1 MDMNFKKYKTVSFDI
16 FDTLVSRRIYRPR
29 DLFSL
34 MQSTLA
40 TENFFISAY
49 EIGIIDNFPEISVQ
63 AEVSAR
69 ENRVRRFGGEPE
81 ILISEIYDEILKKHP
96 QLSPATVKKILDLEI
111 QMEKIVLY
119 KNARGSCLF
128 EKAISDGCKVILIS
142 DMYLPSAILK
152 ELLTSCGYDISN
164 IPVYSSGEERYSK
177 NSGKLFSIVKKNENV
192 DIASWM
198 HVGDNVHADILN
210 AKKLGIN
217 TLHADWSEYNH
228 GVSNHWKTK
237 DIIGES
243 ICKTL
248 LLKQVSAFHQND
260 PLNEI
265 GFKVFGPLLLGY
277 VSWLANQLKIHKIDK
292 ALFLAR
298 DAHLIYKIYNEYFS
312 EEHVKCEYLYI
323 SRASAYM
330 VGMTDWPMHRIWHLF
345 GGKNKKSIKKILA
358 IAGLDASEHI
368 SDIHHVGFPDE
379 EYIPVSGEEHKVHWL
394 INKLFPYILL
404 KNTQHREAYAD
415 YFKTACEGYKNIALI
430 DVGWMGNIQSV
441 FARSLGAQWAEK
453 QIHGFYLATFAGAN
467 DNRSIYN
474 KMFGWLTNYG
484 HPHDKCDL
492 FLSGGVEIMEFAMAD
507 NTGSTIGYKKTNNG
521 IIPVREDS
529 SGSEIEYLKKA
540 ARLQSGIIS
549 FFEYIK
555 PLIQKENY
563 AALSSV
569 VLSEPFFELI
579 ARPSSAQLD
588 ALSSLTHSESAG
600 SNAERIVLAKKL
612 PLKDKLF
619 PGEKYIKELNAS
631 YWKEG
636 FKRINRKKF
645 WAKYN

>member
-40 TENFFISAY
+40 TEKFFISAY
-49 EIGIIDNFPEISVQ
+49 EIGIIDNFPEIRVQ

-96 QLSPATVKKILDLEI
+96 QLSPATVKKIIDLEI

-217 TLHADWSEYNH
+217 T
-228 GVSNHWKTK
+228 
-237 DIIGES
+237 
-243 ICKTL
+243 
-248 LLKQVSAFHQND
+248 
-260 PLNEI
+260 
-265 GFKVFGPLLLGY
+265 
-277 VSWLANQLKIHKIDK
+277 
-292 ALFLAR
+292 
-298 DAHLIYKIYNEYFS
+298 
-312 EEHVKCEYLYI
+312 
-323 SRASAYM
+323 
-330 VGMTDWPMHRIWHLF
+330 
-345 GGKNKKSIKKILA
+345 
-358 IAGLDASEHI
+358 
-368 SDIHHVGFPDE
+368 
-379 EYIPVSGEEHKVHWL
+379 
-394 INKLFPYILL
+394 
-404 KNTQHREAYAD
+404 QHREVYAD

-484 HPHDKCDL
+484 HPNDKCDL

-507 NTGSTIGYKKTNNG
+507 NTGSTIGYKKTDNG

-549 FFEYIK
+549 FFEYVK
-555 PLIQKENY
+555 PLIQKGNY

-619 PGEKYIKELNAS
+619 PGENYIKELNAS

>member
-1 MDMNFKKYKTVSFDI
+1 M
-16 FDTLVSRRIYRPR
+16 VSRRIYRPR

-40 TENFFISAY
+40 TEKFFISAY
-49 EIGIIDNFPEISVQ
+49 EIGIIDNFPEIRVQ

-96 QLSPATVKKILDLEI
+96 QLSPATVKKIIDLEI

-177 NSGKLFSIVKKNENV
+177 NSGKLFSIVK
-192 DIASWM
+192 
-198 HVGDNVHADILN
+198 
-210 AKKLGIN
+210 
-217 TLHADWSEYNH
+217 
-228 GVSNHWKTK
+228 
-237 DIIGES
+237 
-243 ICKTL
+243 
-248 LLKQVSAFHQND
+248 
-260 PLNEI
+260 
-265 GFKVFGPLLLGY
+265 
-277 VSWLANQLKIHKIDK
+277 
-292 ALFLAR
+292 
-298 DAHLIYKIYNEYFS
+298 IYKIYNEYFS

-404 KNTQHREAYAD
+404 KNTQHREVYAD

-484 HPHDKCDL
+484 HPNDKCDL

-507 NTGSTIGYKKTNNG
+507 NTGSTIGYKKTDNG

-549 FFEYIK
+549 FFEYVK
-555 PLIQKENY
+555 PLIQKGNY

-619 PGEKYIKELNAS
+619 PGENYIKELNAS

>member
-1 MDMNFKKYKTVSFDI
+1 M
-16 FDTLVSRRIYRPR
+16 VSRRVYRPR

-40 TENFFISAY
+40 TENFFISAC
-49 EIGIIDNFPEISVQ
+49 EIDIIDNFPEIRVQ

-81 ILISEIYDEILKKHP
+81 VLISEIYDEILKKHP
-96 QLSPATVKKILDLEI
+96 QLSPATVEKIIDLEI

-119 KNARGSCLF
+119 KNSRGSCLF

-164 IPVYSSGEERYSK
+164 IPVYSSGEERHSK

-228 GVSNHWKTK
+228 GVSNHWKAK

-243 ICKTL
+243 ICKAL

-330 VGMTDWPMHRIWHLF
+330 
-345 GGKNKKSIKKILA
+345 
-358 IAGLDASEHI
+358 
-368 SDIHHVGFPDE
+368 
-379 EYIPVSGEEHKVHWL
+379 
-394 INKLFPYILL
+394 
-404 KNTQHREAYAD
+404 
-415 YFKTACEGYKNIALI
+415 
-430 DVGWMGNIQSV
+430 
-441 FARSLGAQWAEK
+441 
-453 QIHGFYLATFAGAN
+453 
-467 DNRSIYN
+467 
-474 KMFGWLTNYG
+474 
-484 HPHDKCDL
+484 
-492 FLSGGVEIMEFAMAD
+492 
-507 NTGSTIGYKKTNNG
+507 
-521 IIPVREDS
+521 
-529 SGSEIEYLKKA
+529 
-540 ARLQSGIIS
+540 
-549 FFEYIK
+549 
-555 PLIQKENY
+555 
-563 AALSSV
+563 
-569 VLSEPFFELI
+569 
-579 ARPSSAQLD
+579 
-588 ALSSLTHSESAG
+588 
-600 SNAERIVLAKKL
+600 
-612 PLKDKLF
+612 
-619 PGEKYIKELNAS
+619 
-631 YWKEG
+631 
-636 FKRINRKKF
+636 
-645 WAKYN
+645 

>member
-1 MDMNFKKYKTVSFDI
+1 M
-16 FDTLVSRRIYRPR
+16 VSRRIYRPR

-49 EIGIIDNFPEISVQ
+49 EIGIVDNFPEIRVQ

-96 QLSPATVKKILDLEI
+96 QLSPATVKKIIDLEI

-142 DMYLPSAILK
+142 DMYLPSVILK

-192 DIASWM
+192 DITSWI

-228 GVSNHWKTK
+228 GISNHWKAK

-243 ICKTL
+243 ICKSL

-345 GGKNKKSIKKILA
+345 GGKNKKSI
-358 IAGLDASEHI
+358 
-368 SDIHHVGFPDE
+368 
-379 EYIPVSGEEHKVHWL
+379 
-394 INKLFPYILL
+394 
-404 KNTQHREAYAD
+404 
-415 YFKTACEGYKNIALI
+415 
-430 DVGWMGNIQSV
+430 
-441 FARSLGAQWAEK
+441 
-453 QIHGFYLATFAGAN
+453 
-467 DNRSIYN
+467 
-474 KMFGWLTNYG
+474 
-484 HPHDKCDL
+484 
-492 FLSGGVEIMEFAMAD
+492 
-507 NTGSTIGYKKTNNG
+507 
-521 IIPVREDS
+521 
-529 SGSEIEYLKKA
+529 
-540 ARLQSGIIS
+540 
-549 FFEYIK
+549 
-555 PLIQKENY
+555 
-563 AALSSV
+563 
-569 VLSEPFFELI
+569 
-579 ARPSSAQLD
+579 
-588 ALSSLTHSESAG
+588 
-600 SNAERIVLAKKL
+600 
-612 PLKDKLF
+612 
-619 PGEKYIKELNAS
+619 
-631 YWKEG
+631 
-636 FKRINRKKF
+636 
-645 WAKYN
+645 

>member
-1 MDMNFKKYKTVSFDI
+1 
-16 FDTLVSRRIYRPR
+16 
-29 DLFSL
+29 
-34 MQSTLA
+34 MQ
-40 TENFFISAY
+40 
-49 EIGIIDNFPEISVQ
+49 
-63 AEVSAR
+63 R
-69 ENRVRRFGGEPE
+69 
-81 ILISEIYDEILKKHP
+81 
-96 QLSPATVKKILDLEI
+96 KKIL
-111 QMEKIVLY
+111 IVGAGLSGAVIARQLAEQGHVVNIIDQRSHIGG
-119 KNARGSCLF
+119 NA
-128 EKAISDGCKVILIS
+128 
-142 DMYLPSAILK
+142 
-152 ELLTSCGYDISN
+152 YD
-164 IPVYSSGEERYSK
+164 
-177 NSGKLFSIVKKNENV
+177 
-192 DIASWM
+192 
-198 HVGDNVHADILN
+198 
-210 AKKLGIN
+210 
-217 TLHADWSEYNH
+217 
-228 GVSNHWKTK
+228 
-237 DIIGES
+237 
-243 ICKTL
+243 
-248 LLKQVSAFHQND
+248 
-260 PLNEI
+260 
-265 GFKVFGPLLLGY
+265 
-277 VSWLANQLKIHKIDK
+277 
-292 ALFLAR
+292 AR
-298 DAHLIYKIYNEYFS
+298 DEHTGIMVHVYGPHIFHTDNETVWNYVNKYAEMMPYINKVKATVNGQVFS
-312 EEHVKCEYLYI
+312 LPINLHTI
-323 SRASAYM
+323 NQ
-330 VGMTDWPMHRIWHLF
+330 F
-345 GGKNKKSIKKILA
+345 
-358 IAGLDASEHI
+358 
-368 SDIHHVGFPDE
+368 VGFPDE

-404 KNTQHREAYAD
+404 KNTQHRDVYAD

-484 HPHDKCDL
+484 HPNDKCDL

-507 NTGSTIGYKKTNNG
+507 NTGSTIGYKKTDNG
-521 IIPVREDS
+521 IIPIREDS

-549 FFEYIK
+549 FFEYVK
-555 PLIQKENY
+555 PLIQKGNY

-619 PGEKYIKELNAS
+619 PGENYIKELNAS

>member
-1 MDMNFKKYKTVSFDI
+1 M
-16 FDTLVSRRIYRPR
+16 VSRRIYRPR

-40 TENFFISAY
+40 TEKFFISAY
-49 EIGIIDNFPEISVQ
+49 EIGIIDNFPEIRVQ
-63 AEVSAR
+63 EEVSAR

-96 QLSPATVKKILDLEI
+96 QLSPATVKKIIDLEI

-192 DIASWM
+192 DIASWI

-228 GVSNHWKTK
+228 GISNHWKAK

-292 ALFLAR
+292 AFFLAR

-404 KNTQHREAYAD
+404 KNTQHREVYAD
-415 YFKTACEGYKNIALI
+415 YFKTACEGFKNIALI

-453 QIHGFYLATFAGAN
+453 QIHGFYLATFSGAN

-484 HPHDKCDL
+484 HPHDKCEL

-507 NTGSTIGYKKTNNG
+507 NTGSTIGYKKTDNG

-549 FFEYIK
+549 FFEYVK
-555 PLIQKENY
+555 PLIQKGNY

-619 PGEKYIKELNAS
+619 PGENYIKELNAS